1 MSDQGME
8 NQWVSWFPRTET
20 WCHSLHQY
28 HPNNLDVFVFVQG
41 ILMAHAVGIQCP
53 GTILPTGE
61 ERSAGNTNGTSNSQ
75 APVTQH
81 SASGSAS
88 LQGNIQH
95 IADRLHT
102 LHELHENRNQ
112 VYFPKIIKSHLL
124 HMCLGRGLLFILI
137 IWKKRSCRMMSLSFS
152 SLLSSSS
159 SSLSLFSSSA

>member
-1 MSDQGME
+1 
-8 NQWVSWFPRTET
+8 
-20 WCHSLHQY
+20 
-28 HPNNLDVFVFVQG
+28 
-41 ILMAHAVGIQCP
+41 MAHAVGIQCP

-75 APVTQH
+75 VPVTQH

-112 VYFPKIIKSHLL
+112 VYFPKIIKSHFLNIF
-124 HMCLGRGLLFILI
+124 LGQALLFILKI
-137 IWKKRSCRMMSLSFS
+137 
-152 SLLSSSS
+152 
-159 SSLSLFSSSA
+159 

>member
-1 MSDQGME
+1 MSDQGIE
-8 NQWVSWFPRTET
+8 NHWVSCFPRTET

-41 ILMAHAVGIQCP
+41 MLMAHAVGIQCP

-61 ERSAGNTNGTSNSQ
+61 ERSAGNTNETSNSQ
-75 APVTQH
+75 APLTQP

-95 IADRLHT
+95 ISDRLHT

-112 VYFPKIIKSHLL
+112 VYFPRIIKSYFL
-124 HMCLGRGLLFILI
+124 HIFLGWGLLFILKI
-137 IWKKRSCRMMSLSFS
+137 
-152 SLLSSSS
+152 
-159 SSLSLFSSSA
+159 

>member
-8 NQWVSWFPRTET
+8 NKWVSWFPRTGT
-20 WCHSLHQY
+20 WCHSLCQY
-28 HPNNLDVFVFVQG
+28 HPNSLDVFVFVQG
-41 ILMAHAVGIQCP
+41 MLMAHAVGIQCP

-61 ERSAGNTNGTSNSQ
+61 EQSAGNTSGTSNSQ

-124 HMCLGRGLLFILI
+124 HVYHGRGLLFILKI
-137 IWKKRSCRMMSLSFS
+137 
-152 SLLSSSS
+152 
-159 SSLSLFSSSA
+159 